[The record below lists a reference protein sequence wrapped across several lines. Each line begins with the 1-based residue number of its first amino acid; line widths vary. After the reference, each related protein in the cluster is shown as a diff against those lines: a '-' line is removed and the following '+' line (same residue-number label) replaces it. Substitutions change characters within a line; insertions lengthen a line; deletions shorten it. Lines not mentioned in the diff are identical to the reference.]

1 MQREQRPWCRRRWE
15 IVYEALTAPR
25 QAEEIARAVGVSLTT
40 VHHVMARYKREGV
53 AAIETPG
60 KGGRRHGYLTLEQE
74 RIFLQPFL
82 ACTARGE
89 QVTITQIQQ
98 AYEEQVGQV
107 VAPSTITRLLQRHG
121 WRRHDTSS

>member
-1 MQREQRPWCRRRWE
+1 
-15 IVYEALTAPR
+15 
-25 QAEEIARAVGVSLTT
+25 
-40 VHHVMARYKREGV
+40 
-53 AAIETPG
+53 IETPG

-121 WRRHDTSS
+121 WRRHDTSSRPAPVSSPSSAGQESVAVRMPKEPRSRTREKRERAKQRSQ